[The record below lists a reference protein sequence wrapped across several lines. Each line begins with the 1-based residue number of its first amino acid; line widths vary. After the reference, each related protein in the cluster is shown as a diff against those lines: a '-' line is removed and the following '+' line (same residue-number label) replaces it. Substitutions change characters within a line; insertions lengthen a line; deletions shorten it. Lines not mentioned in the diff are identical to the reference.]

1 MVEEVRGRRWRRWWW
16 RQWRP
21 VTCTR
26 RLAPTNLPLD
36 GSAFERGRPG
46 ARPDA
51 AVAAAALGGG
61 GELTRPAAEVDAA
74 DAQPQP
80 HLRIISGAADR
91 AVGEDA
97 RTEALPPAA
106 ALAVAAADA
115 GALGAATLGVAKGV
129 ATAVWAPP
137 PLLRRAAVAA
147 LEGAAAG
154 GGEGGGLRRLG
165 RLALLPFFVHL
176 E

>member
-1 MVEEVRGRRWRRWWW
+1 MEKVVVAAVAARHLHAEVGAHKLAARRI
-16 RQWRP
+16 
-21 VTCTR
+21 
-26 RLAPTNLPLD
+26 RL
-36 GSAFERGRPG
+36 R
-46 ARPDA
+46 ARPPRRAAGRA

-165 RLALLPFFVHL
+165 RLALLPLLVHL